1 MEENKPEQQ
10 NSSEKPANNK
20 NRYNSEAV
28 EKLAANLLKDENN
41 INFGSLFKMANKIL
55 KDDSLM
61 GLVGEI
67 SQKPPE
73 DKDGAAIEEIPDI
86 ENRELVSL
94 QKEMEAIRSELKT
107 TRKEVAEL
115 KKQNASLLS
124 LYLKVLNAAN
134 NDLKK
139 GIGLIS
145 GLSKL
150 LK

>member
-1 MEENKPEQQ
+1 MN
-10 NSSEKPANNK
+10 NSSEKPANNT

-28 EKLAANLLKDENN
+28 EKLAANLLKDEKN

-61 GLVGEI
+61 GLVEEI

-73 DKDGAAIEEIPDI
+73 DKDRAAIEEAQDT
-86 ENRELVSL
+86 ENRELLSL
-94 QKEMEAIRSELKT
+94 QKEMEAIKSELKA

-134 NDLKK
+134 NDFKK
-139 GIGLIS
+139 GIGVIT
-145 GLSKL
+145 GISKL

>member
-1 MEENKPEQQ
+1 MNNSLEKPE
-10 NSSEKPANNK
+10 NNK

-28 EKLAANLLKDENN
+28 EKLAANLLKDEKN

-61 GLVGEI
+61 GLVEEI
-67 SQKPPE
+67 SQKPSE
-73 DKDGAAIEEIPDI
+73 DKDGAAIEEAQHT
-86 ENRELVSL
+86 ENRELLSL
-94 QKEMEAIRSELKT
+94 QKEMKAIKSELKA

-134 NDLKK
+134 NDFKK
-139 GIGLIS
+139 GIDVITGI
-145 GLSKL
+145 SKL